1 MILITGGAYQGKT
14 AYVKAHFQ
22 HEITDGAVCMFDTA
36 KSAAILTNYH
46 MLIRRLTESGM
57 DAESFTRAFCSE
69 NPDCIVLLDEIGSG
83 IIPMEKQER
92 IWRETVGKAGCI
104 LAENSEAVIRLLCG
118 IPTAIK
124 GELL

>member
-22 HEITDGAVCMFDTA
+22 YEITDGAVCPLDA
-36 KSAAILTNYH
+36 ANSAAILTNYH
-46 MLIRRLTESGM
+46 ILIRRLTESGM
-57 DAESFTRAFCSE
+57 DAESFTRDFCSE
-69 NPDCIVLLDEIGSG
+69 NPDCIVLINEIGSG

-92 IWRETVGKAGCI
+92 IWRDTVGRAGCI
-104 LAENSEAVIRLLCG
+104 LAENADSVIRLICG

>member
-69 NPDCIVLLDEIGSG
+69 NSDCIVLLDEIGSG
-83 IIPMEKQER
+83 IIPMEKKER